1 MKLAVF
7 DLDGTLIDS
16 LADIAEATNFAM
28 RKLGFP
34 EHPLNEFNYMVGD
47 GVKIL
52 IERALPDDRQ
62 ELFEQALKLY
72 NDYYNENYTVKT
84 YVYKGITETLK
95 QLKAMGIKLAVASNK
110 THCFTEVIIKNYFGN
125 DTFDAVYGKFD
136 ARPVK
141 PDPAILNAIL
151 SDMSIAP
158 SEAIMIGDTSIDI
171 NTGKNA
177 GVRSI
182 GCLWGFRS
190 MEELTSA
197 GADFRAEKPEDIVKF
212 IREI

>member
-62 ELFEQALKLY
+62 ELFEQAIKLY

-110 THCFTEVIIKNYFGN
+110 THCFTEVIIKNYLGN
-125 DTFDAVYGKFD
+125 DNFEAV
-136 ARPVK
+136 
-141 PDPAILNAIL
+141 
-151 SDMSIAP
+151 
-158 SEAIMIGDTSIDI
+158 
-171 NTGKNA
+171 
-177 GVRSI
+177 
-182 GCLWGFRS
+182 
-190 MEELTSA
+190 
-197 GADFRAEKPEDIVKF
+197 
-212 IREI
+212 

>member
-95 QLKAMGIKLAVASNK
+95 QLKSMGIKLAVASNK

-125 DTFDAVYGKFD
+125 DTFDAVYGKSD
-136 ARPVK
+136 ERPVK

-197 GADFRAEKPEDIVKF
+197 GADFIAEKPEDIVKF

>member
-62 ELFEQALKLY
+62 ELFEQAIKPVS
-72 NDYYNENYTVKT
+72 YTH
-84 YVYKGITETLK
+84 LF
-95 QLKAMGIKLAVASNK
+95 LSN
-110 THCFTEVIIKNYFGN
+110 
-125 DTFDAVYGKFD
+125 A
-136 ARPVK
+136 
-141 PDPAILNAIL
+141 
-151 SDMSIAP
+151 
-158 SEAIMIGDTSIDI
+158 
-171 NTGKNA
+171 
-177 GVRSI
+177 
-182 GCLWGFRS
+182 
-190 MEELTSA
+190 
-197 GADFRAEKPEDIVKF
+197 
-212 IREI
+212 